1 MIRLKRGVWQQ
12 SLTVDEPDDYG
23 AVSLTK
29 SESERLTRFVQKFC
43 PLKNGK
49 LNPQRTPRGKP

>member
-1 MIRLKRGVWQQ
+1 MIRLKRGIWQQ

-23 AVSLTK
+23 KVMLTK
-29 SESERLTRFVQKFC
+29 SESKRLTRFVQTFC

-49 LNPQRTPRGKP
+49 LNPQRKIRS